1 MTDEQTDEIMIGLLM
16 SPVERVRWDDGAK
29 TRGYDARMQRLYTL
43 ALDQENDLRDARELL
58 SRIERMVSKRRP
70 R

>member
-16 SPVERVRWDDGAK
+16 SPVERVRWDDGAMIK
-29 TRGYDARMQRLYTL
+29 GYDAR
-43 ALDQENDLRDARELL
+43 
-58 SRIERMVSKRRP
+58 KRR